1 MEVRQGGLSPTLLM
15 LCSIGAAALGIYLA
29 WVMHKNNAF
38 IRERRTALRT
48 LLENRYGYDALLHS
62 VVVVGGTELAVA
74 LWKYVDVGI
83 IDRIVNGVGSAVA
96 GAAQAL
102 RQWQTGYVRNYALT
116 MLIGAVA
123 VLVLF
128 SLFGH

>member
-1 MEVRQGGLSPTLLM
+1 MFF
-15 LCSIGAAALGIYLA
+15 SIGVAVLGIAVA
-29 WVMHKNNAF
+29 WSMHAAGAF
-38 IRERRTALRT
+38 VHERPTALRR
-48 LLENRYGYDALLHS
+48 LVENRYSYDALLHR

-74 LWKYVDVGI
+74 LWKYVDVNI
-83 IDRIVNGVGSAVA
+83 IDGIVNGVGSAVA

-128 SLFGH
+128 FFIGH